1 MLKNR
6 FQIELDK
13 IQVSC
18 NQCEHVNCQQCTL
31 NFRKIEFQ
39 WAIKGLEDKA
49 KERAKARR
57 EQPLKAHARFV

>member
-1 MLKNR
+1 MGNR

-18 NQCEHVNCQQCTL
+18 NQCEHVNCQQCAL
-31 NFRKIEFQ
+31 NFRKLEFQ

>member
-1 MLKNR
+1 MSNR

-18 NQCEHVNCQQCTL
+18 QQCEHVNCQQCSL
-31 NFRKIEFQ
+31 NFRKMEFQ
-39 WAIKGLEDKA
+39 AALAFELHKKQAWARVK
-49 KERAKARR
+49 R